1 MAGWSFEQNL
11 LSHAT
16 TGPQLLKEEPTAC
29 VNAEWFISVNVFDL
43 LFELQKGF

>member
-11 LSHAT
+11 LFHAAT
-16 TGPQLLKEEPTAC
+16 DPQLLKEESTAC
-29 VNAEWFISVNVFDL
+29 VNPEWFLTVNVFDL

>member
-11 LSHAT
+11 LFHAA
-16 TGPQLLKEEPTAC
+16 TGPQLLKEEPSAF
-29 VNAEWFISVNVFDL
+29 VNPDWFLTVNVFDL